1 MKRLSSSIKTLRSE
15 YETVVIGSGYG
26 GSVAAAHLAKSGLS
40 VCILERGPER
50 HSGEYPKNLCEV
62 LFDLQLTTPS
72 GHYGR
77 ENALFDL
84 RLGRDVN
91 VLAGNGLGGTSLIN
105 AGVVLEPAR
114 HPGKLPYGTGGLG
127 AYRSKVKKV
136 LDPQTFPS
144 YLSPPQ
150 RMEAF
155 SAAASQGRARSV
167 PMAVRFEDGP
177 NTAGVFQR
185 ACNMCGDCIT
195 GCNFAAKGTLL
206 YNYLPMA
213 HEAGA
218 EIYTGIKVR
227 SVVSDHNGKW
237 LVSYVPLGIRRPAR
251 APEMFIR
258 ASRVILAAGVLGSTE
273 ILLRSRELGLEL
285 SRRLGEGF
293 SSNGDALG
301 FAYGADKPVG
311 GVGFGRSKPAK
322 DSVGPTITMMIEP
335 PEPGAPVIED
345 AAVPSALGGA
355 FAAAL
360 GVFSA
365 AQQARRNDRWPGW
378 RAVFGPGLF
387 GPYRGKPHRTLTMLA
402 MGKDDGT
409 GRFGLVEDRL
419 DLRWIGASAERVFST
434 EQAIFSELSRAL
446 GAEYITDPFDTGFG
460 DSTLITVHPLGGCAM
475 GQDSDRGVVDE
486 FGRVYRGESCAEKT
500 TREAQYHK
508 GLFVLDGSILPG
520 PIGINPLL
528 TISALAQRGVEH
540 MLAEG

>member
-1 MKRLSSSIKTLRSE
+1 MKRLSSSIRTLRAE

-26 GSVAAAHLAKSGLS
+26 GSVAAAHLAKSGKT

-84 RLGRDVN
+84 RLGRDVH

-105 AGVVLEPAR
+105 AGVVLEPEQVEAN
-114 HPGKLPYGTGGLG
+114 LPYGTDGLS
-127 AYRSKVKKV
+127 AYRSKVQKI
-136 LDPQTFPS
+136 LDPQIFPS
-144 YLSPPQ
+144 DLSPPQ
-150 RMEAF
+150 RMKAF
-155 SAAASQGRARSV
+155 SAAATQGRAIRV

-177 NTAGVFQR
+177 NAADVFQR

-227 SVVSDHNGKW
+227 SVISDGNGKW
-237 LVSYVPLGIRRPAR
+237 LVSYVPLGIGRPAR
-251 APEMFIR
+251 APEMFLR

-273 ILLRSRELGLEL
+273 ILLRSREHGLDLSLEL
-285 SRRLGEGF
+285 GQRF

-301 FAYGADKPVG
+301 FAYGGDIPVG

-335 PEPGAPVIED
+335 SEPGAPVIED
-345 AAVPSALGGA
+345 AVVPSALGGA

-365 AQQARRNDRWPGW
+365 AQRARGSDRWPGW
-378 RAVFGPGLF
+378 RSVFGPGLL
-387 GPYRGKPHRTLTMLA
+387 GPYRGKTHHTLSMLA
-402 MGKDDGT
+402 MGRDDST
-409 GRFGLVEDRL
+409 GRFSLIDDRL
-419 DLRWIGASAERVFST
+419 DLAWIGASAERVFST
-434 EQAIFSELSRAL
+434 EQAIFGELSRVL
-446 GAEYITDPFDTGFG
+446 NAEYITDPFDTGFG

-475 GQDSDRGVVDE
+475 GQDSNHGVVDE
-486 FGRVYRGESCAEKT
+486 FGRVYRRESSGQQT
-500 TREAQYHK
+500 TREESYHS

-528 TISALAQRGVEH
+528 TISALAQRGAEH